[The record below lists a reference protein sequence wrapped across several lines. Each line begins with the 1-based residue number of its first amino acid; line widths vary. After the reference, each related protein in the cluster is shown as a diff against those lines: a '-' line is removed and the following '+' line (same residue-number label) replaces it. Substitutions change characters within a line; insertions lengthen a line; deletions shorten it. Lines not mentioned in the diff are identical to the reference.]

1 MGYNTFHTEEDMEV
15 DVDMDVT
22 GHAAPSGKVK
32 QAVVENVALAD
43 ALVKDGGT
51 SWTSPSLLKLYPV
64 IMLITLSMYIWLLRM
79 S

>member
-1 MGYNTFHTEEDMEV
+1 MGYNTFHTEGDVDV

-22 GHAAPSGKVK
+22 DHSAPSGKIK

-51 SWTSPSLLKLYPV
+51 SWTSPSLLKLYPI
-64 IMLITLSMYIWLLRM
+64 IMLITLSMYIWLLHM
-79 S
+79 P